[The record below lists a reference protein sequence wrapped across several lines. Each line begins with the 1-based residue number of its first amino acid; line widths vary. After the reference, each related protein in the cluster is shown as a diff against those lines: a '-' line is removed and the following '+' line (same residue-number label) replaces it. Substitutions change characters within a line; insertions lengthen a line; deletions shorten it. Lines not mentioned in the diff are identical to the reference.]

1 MIRDK
6 SEYNKETIID
16 LNGQGGNA
24 FVLLAYAKEYSKQL
38 CLDFEKI
45 KREMKESDYENLITV
60 FDKYFGEY
68 VILER

>member
-24 FVLLAYAKEYSKQL
+24 FVLLTYAKEYSKQL
-38 CLDFEKI
+38 GLDFEKI
-45 KREMKESDYENLITV
+45 EREMKESDYENLITV
-60 FDKYFGEY
+60 FDKYFGDF

>member
-38 CLDFEKI
+38 GLDFEKI
-45 KREMKESDYENLITV
+45 EREMKESDYENLITV
-60 FDKYFGEY
+60 FDKYFGDF

>member
-38 CLDFEKI
+38 GLDFEKI